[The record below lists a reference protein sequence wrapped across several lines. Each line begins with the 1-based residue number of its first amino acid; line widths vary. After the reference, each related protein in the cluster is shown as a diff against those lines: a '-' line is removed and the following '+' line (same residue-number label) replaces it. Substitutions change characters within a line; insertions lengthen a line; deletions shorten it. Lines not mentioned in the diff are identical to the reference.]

1 MDLNTTLRRSY
12 DTEMLILRT
21 LFALDPDTNMPISTN
36 FVVTTDGIGGL
47 VWVNPYTNL
56 STAGAGIGYLPSTI
70 NSLSS
75 TVASLST
82 QVSSLTIG
90 LSSLSTVLG
99 LAYISSGIYDN
110 QLTSTTVGLGTIGY
124 VSTSQLVSSIVGL
137 GTVNYVSST
146 QLASTTAWI
155 LDASRYVSTGAL
167 VSSVAGLLPLPQLV
181 STVDGL
187 GTVGYLSTSQL
198 VSTVVGLGTSGYLS
212 TSQLVSTV
220 EGISTTVFSTFFST
234 LVPEFISPTQLLST
248 VSSLGSYGY
257 VSTSQLTSTVAW
269 FQDVSRYVSTGALVS
284 TTAGL
289 STNLQ
294 TTFFIDNAGT
304 LNIYGGTTVISSI
317 ASVVFL
323 STFVLSSL
331 TYEGSNGVYS
341 PVRYPDATLGNNMFF
356 STAKLSLDKFSSY
369 ILASSRIN
377 LEFYPTFVFP
387 RLNTGATTYMAINM
401 SSMLAYG
408 TGYLSNDIASS
419 WVYAGTQTSGFGNVY
434 QQPIHLQI
442 PGSLIANNYVNEYYL
457 VHNLPNSV
465 TSNLTPGFTS
475 GDIQVQFGSTNS
487 VFLSIQ
493 NLP

>member
-47 VWVNPYTNL
+47 VWLNPYTNL

-99 LAYISSGIYDN
+99 LAYISSGIYDS
-110 QLTSTTVGLGTIGY
+110 QLTSTTIGLGTIEY
-124 VSTSQLVSSIVGL
+124 LSTPQLVSSIIGL
-137 GTVNYVSST
+137 GTVNYLST
-146 QLASTTAWI
+146 
-155 LDASRYVSTGAL
+155 
-167 VSSVAGLLPLPQLV
+167 PQLV
-181 STVDGL
+181 STTSWFLDPSRYISTGNLVSTTAGLLLVPQIASTVAGL
-187 GTVGYLSTSQL
+187 GTVGYISSSQL
-198 VSTVVGLGTSGYLS
+198 I
-212 TSQLVSTV
+212 STV
-220 EGISTTVFSTFFST
+220 EGLSTNTFSTFYST
-234 LVPEFISPTQLLST
+234 LVPQFINPTQLLST

-257 VSTSQLTSTVAW
+257 LSTSQLTSTVAW
-269 FQDVSRYVSTGALVS
+269 FQDPSRYVSTGALVS

-294 TTFFIDNAGT
+294 TTFYIDNAGT
-304 LNIYGGTTVISSI
+304 LNIFGGTTIVSSV

-323 STFVLSSL
+323 STFMISSL
-331 TYEGSNGVYS
+331 TYQGSNGTYA
-341 PVRYPDATLGNNMFF
+341 PVRYPDGTLGTNMFF
-356 STAKLSLDKFSSY
+356 STAKVSLDKFSSY
-369 ILASSRIN
+369 ILTTSRIN

-387 RLNTGATTYMAINM
+387 RLNTGASAYMAINM

-408 TGYLSNDIASS
+408 SGYLSNNVASS
-419 WVYAGTQTSGFGNVY
+419 WVYAGTQTAGFGNVF

-442 PGSLIANNYVNEYYL
+442 PGSLIANNYANDYYL
-457 VHNLPNSV
+457 VHNLPDSV